1 MKTRAA
7 VLRELGLPRPYA
19 DSKPLRIE
27 TIELAPPGDG
37 EVMVRIAAAG
47 LCHSDLSVINGAVPV
62 PVPLVPGHEA
72 SGVIEELGPGVTDL
86 DIGDHVVMMFVASCG
101 KCGFC
106 TEGRPALCEPG
117 RGANIR
123 GTMLR
128 GGTRITLDGEDVHHM
143 LGVSCFAEHAVV
155 SRESILKID
164 RDLPLAEAALFG
176 CAVVTGVGA
185 VLNTAQMRAGST
197 VAVIGLGGVG
207 LNTLMAARL
216 AGAGRIIA
224 IDLLD
229 NKLDLA
235 RRLGATETHNAAE
248 DRLIR
253 NIIKSTGGGV
263 NYAFETAGAVPAL
276 ELAFA
281 ITRTGGTTISAG
293 LPDRDA
299 RMQLPAAVLMLGERT
314 LKGSFMGSAV
324 PTRDIPAYIELYRQG
339 RLPVDQLMSE
349 RIGLENL
356 NAAFDRL
363 ADGASIRQLLV
374 FE

>member
-7 VLRELGLPRPYA
+7 VLRELGLSRPYA
-19 DSKPLRIE
+19 ESKPLRVE
-27 TIELAPPGDG
+27 EIELASPGEG
-37 EVMVRIAAAG
+37 EVLVRIAAAG
-47 LCHSDLSVINGAVPV
+47 LCHSDLSVINGSVPV

-72 SGVIEELGPGVTDL
+72 SGVIEALGPGVTDL
-86 DIGDHVVMMFVASCG
+86 DIGDHVVMVFVASCG
-101 KCGFC
+101 KCDFC

-117 RGANIR
+117 RGANIT
-123 GTMLR
+123 GEMLR
-128 GGTRITLDGEDVHHM
+128 GGARISQNGEDINHM

-155 SRESILKID
+155 SRESLIKID
-164 RDLPLAEAALFG
+164 KDIPLAEAALFG

-185 VLNTAQMRAGST
+185 VLNTAKIRAGST
-197 VAVIGLGGVG
+197 VAVVGLGGVG
-207 LNTLMAARL
+207 LNTLLATRL

-229 NKLDLA
+229 DKLDLA
-235 RRLGATETHNAAE
+235 RRLGATDTYNAASE
-248 DRLIR
+248 GLLRAIFND
-253 NIIKSTGGGV
+253 TGGGV
-263 NYAFETAGAVPAL
+263 DYAFETAGAVKAL

-281 ITRTGGTTISAG
+281 ITKTGGTTISAG

-324 PTRDIPAYIELYRQG
+324 PTRDIPAYIDLYRQG

-349 RIGLENL
+349 RIGLDDL
-356 NAAFDRL
+356 NTAFDRL
-363 ADGASIRQLLV
+363 ADGVSIRQILT

>member
-7 VLRELGLPRPYA
+7 ILRELGLPRPYA

-27 TIELAPPGDG
+27 EVDLAPPGEG
-37 EVMVRIAAAG
+37 EIMVRISAAG
-47 LCHSDLSVINGAVPV
+47 LCHSDLSVINGSVPV

-72 SGVIEELGPGVTDL
+72 SGVVEELGPGVTDL
-86 DIGDHVVMMFVASCG
+86 EIGDHVVMIFVASCG
-101 KCGFC
+101 KCRFC
-106 TEGRPALCEPG
+106 VEGRPALCEPG
-117 RGANIR
+117 RGANIK
-123 GTMLR
+123 GSMLR
-128 GGTRITLDGEDVHHM
+128 GGTRISRNGENINHM

-155 SRESILKID
+155 SRESVLRID
-164 RDLPLAEAALFG
+164 KDLPLAEAALFG

-185 VLNTAQMRAGST
+185 VLNTANMRAGST
-197 VAVIGLGGVG
+197 VAVVGLGGVG
-207 LNTLMAARL
+207 LNALMAARL
-216 AGAGRIIA
+216 AGAARIIA

-229 NKLDLA
+229 DKLDLA
-235 RRLGATETHNAAE
+235 SRLGATETHNAAAE
-248 DRLIR
+248 GLVRDIF
-253 NIIKSTGGGV
+253 KATGGGV
-263 NYAFETAGAVPAL
+263 DYAFETAGAVKAL

-324 PTRDIPAYIELYRQG
+324 PARDIPAYIDLYRQG

-349 RIGLENL
+349 RIGLEDL
-356 NAAFDRL
+356 NTAFDRL
-363 ADGASIRQLLV
+363 ADGVSIRQVLV
-374 FE
+374 FD

>member
-7 VLRELGLPRPYA
+7 ILRELGLPRPYA

-27 TIELAPPGDG
+27 EVDLAPPGEG
-37 EVMVRIAAAG
+37 EIMVRISAAG
-47 LCHSDLSVINGAVPV
+47 LCHSDLSVINGSVPV

-72 SGVIEELGPGVTDL
+72 SGVVEELGPGVTDL
-86 DIGDHVVMMFVASCG
+86 EIGDHVVMIFVASCG
-101 KCGFC
+101 KCRFC
-106 TEGRPALCEPG
+106 VEGRPALCEPG
-117 RGANIR
+117 RGANIK
-123 GTMLR
+123 GSMLR
-128 GGTRITLDGEDVHHM
+128 GGTRISRNGEDINHM

-155 SRESILKID
+155 SRESVLRID
-164 RDLPLAEAALFG
+164 KDLPLAEAALFG

-185 VLNTAQMRAGST
+185 VLNTANMRAGST
-197 VAVIGLGGVG
+197 VAVVGLGGVG
-207 LNTLMAARL
+207 LNALMAARL
-216 AGAGRIIA
+216 AGAARIIA

-229 NKLDLA
+229 DKLDLA
-235 RRLGATETHNAAE
+235 SRLGATETHNAAAE
-248 DRLIR
+248 GLVRDIF
-253 NIIKSTGGGV
+253 KATGGGV
-263 NYAFETAGAVPAL
+263 DYAFETAGAVKAL

-324 PTRDIPAYIELYRQG
+324 PARDIPAYIDLYRQG

-349 RIGLENL
+349 RIGLEDL

-363 ADGASIRQLLV
+363 ADGVSVRQVLV
-374 FE
+374 FD

>member
-235 RRLGATETHNAAE
+235 CRLGATETHNAAE

-263 NYAFETAGAVPAL
+263 DYAFETAGAVPAL

>member
-7 VLRELGLPRPYA
+7 ILRELGLPRPYA

-27 TIELAPPGDG
+27 EVDLAPPGEG
-37 EVMVRIAAAG
+37 EILVRIAAAG
-47 LCHSDLSVINGAVPV
+47 LCHSDLSVINGSVPV

-86 DIGDHVVMMFVASCG
+86 EIGDHVVMMFVASCG
-101 KCGFC
+101 KCRFC
-106 TEGRPALCEPG
+106 VEGRPALCEPG
-117 RGANIR
+117 RGANIK
-123 GTMLR
+123 GSMLR
-128 GGTRITLDGEDVHHM
+128 GGTRISQNGEDINHM

-155 SRESILKID
+155 SRESVLRVDK
-164 RDLPLAEAALFG
+164 DLPLAEAALFG

-185 VLNTAQMRAGST
+185 VLNTANLRAGST
-197 VAVIGLGGVG
+197 VAVVGLGGVG
-207 LNTLMAARL
+207 LNALMAARL
-216 AGAGRIIA
+216 AGAARIIA

-229 NKLDLA
+229 DKLDLA
-235 RRLGATETHNAAE
+235 SRLGATETHNAAAE
-248 DRLIR
+248 GLVRDIF
-253 NIIKSTGGGV
+253 KATGGGV
-263 NYAFETAGAVPAL
+263 DYAFETAGAVKAL

-324 PTRDIPAYIELYRQG
+324 PARDIPAYIDLYRQG

-349 RIGLENL
+349 RIGLEDL
-356 NAAFDRL
+356 NTAFDRL
-363 ADGASIRQLLV
+363 ADGVSIRQVLI
-374 FE
+374 FD

>member
-19 DSKPLRIE
+19 DSKPLSIE
-27 TIELAPPGDG
+27 EIELAPPGEG
-37 EVMVRIAAAG
+37 EVLVKIAAAG
-47 LCHSDLSVINGAVPV
+47 LCHSDLSVINGSVPV

-72 SGVIEELGPGVTDL
+72 SGLIEELGPGVTDL
-86 DIGDHVVMMFVASCG
+86 EIGDHVVMMFVASCG
-101 KCGFC
+101 KCRFC
-106 TEGRPALCEPG
+106 SEGRPALCEPG
-117 RGANIR
+117 RGANIK

-128 GGTRITLDGEDVHHM
+128 GGTRITGDGGDIHHM

-155 SRESILKID
+155 ARESILKID
-164 RDLPLAEAALFG
+164 KDLPLAEAALFG

-207 LNTLMAARL
+207 LNTLLAAKL
-216 AGAGRIIA
+216 AGAARIIA

-229 NKLDLA
+229 DKLALA
-235 RRLGATETHNAAE
+235 RKLGATDTYNASADGLTRE
-248 DRLIR
+248 IF
-253 NIIKSTGGGV
+253 KTTGGGV
-263 NYAFETAGAVPAL
+263 DYAFETAGAVPAL
-276 ELAFA
+276 ELAFN

-324 PTRDIPAYIELYRQG
+324 PTRDIPAYIKLYQQG
-339 RLPVDQLMSE
+339 QLPVDQLMSE
-349 RIGLENL
+349 RIGLDDL
-356 NAAFDRL
+356 NPAFDRL
-363 ADGASIRQLLV
+363 ADGATVRQLLV

>member
-7 VLRELGLPRPYA
+7 ILRELGLPRPYA
-19 DSKPLRIE
+19 ETKPLTVE
-27 TIELAPPGDG
+27 EIELAPPGEG
-37 EVMVRIAAAG
+37 ELVVRIAAAG

-86 DIGDHVVMMFVASCG
+86 EIGDHVVMMFVASCG
-101 KCGFC
+101 RCGFC
-106 TEGRPALCEPG
+106 VEGRPALCEPG
-117 RGANIR
+117 RGANIQ

-128 GGTRITLDGEDVHHM
+128 GGTRISQGGDDINHM

-155 SRESILKID
+155 SRESVLKID
-164 RDLPLAEAALFG
+164 KDLPLAEAALFG

-185 VLNTAQMRAGST
+185 VLNTARMKAGST

-207 LNTLMAARL
+207 LNTLLAAKL

-229 NKLDLA
+229 EKLELA
-235 RRLGATETHNAAE
+235 KRLGATETYNAAA
-248 DRLIR
+248 DKLTRDIF
-253 NIIKSTGGGV
+253 KSTGGGV
-263 NYAFETAGAVPAL
+263 DYAFETAGAVPAL

-324 PTRDIPAYIELYRQG
+324 PTRDIPAYIELFRQG
-339 RLPVDQLMSE
+339 KLPVDQLMSE
-349 RIGLENL
+349 RIGLDDL
-356 NAAFDRL
+356 NVAFDRL
-363 ADGASIRQLLV
+363 ADGVSIRQLLV
-374 FE
+374 FG

>member
-27 TIELAPPGDG
+27 DIELAPPGEG
-37 EVMVRIAAAG
+37 EMRVRIKAAG

-86 DIGDHVVMMFVASCG
+86 EVGDHVVMLFVASCG
-101 KCGFC
+101 KCRFC

-117 RGANIR
+117 RGANIK
-123 GTMLR
+123 GVMLR
-128 GGTRITLDGEDVHHM
+128 GGTRISQGGDQIHHM

-155 SRESILKID
+155 SRESVIRID

-185 VLNTAQMRAGST
+185 VLNTAQLRAGST

-207 LNTLMAARL
+207 LNTLLAARL
-216 AGAGRIIA
+216 AGAARIIA

-229 NKLDLA
+229 DKLELA
-235 RRLGATETHNAAE
+235 LRLGATETHNAAA
-248 DRLIR
+248 DGLVRTIL
-253 NIIKSTGGGV
+253 KATGGGV
-263 NYAFETAGAVPAL
+263 DYAFETAGAVPAL

-281 ITRTGGTTISAG
+281 ITRTGGTTIAAG

-299 RMQLPAAVLMLGERT
+299 RMRLPAAVLMLGERT

-324 PTRDIPAYIELYRQG
+324 PTRDIPAYIELFRQG

-349 RIGLENL
+349 RIGLEDL

-363 ADGASIRQLLV
+363 ADGASVRQILV
-374 FE
+374 FD